1 MSINIQ
7 QVSKPMGLV
16 PRPLTFNLD
25 NTVSVTLALVTIDK
39 VSEPDAEGNLVESTQ
54 CNPTGQQSYHQLSA
68 EEGLA
73 VLNVAPNKGETHA
86 QAIDR
91 SIIELLR
98 AKGSINL

>member
-1 MSINIQ
+1 MQINIQ
-7 QVSKPMGLV
+7 PVSKPVGLV
-16 PRPLTFNLD
+16 PRPITFNMD
-25 NTVSVTLALVTIDK
+25 NTVSVTVSLVTIGK
-39 VSEPDAEGNLVESTQ
+39 VSEGKLVETTQ

-98 AKGSINL
+98 AKGALNL